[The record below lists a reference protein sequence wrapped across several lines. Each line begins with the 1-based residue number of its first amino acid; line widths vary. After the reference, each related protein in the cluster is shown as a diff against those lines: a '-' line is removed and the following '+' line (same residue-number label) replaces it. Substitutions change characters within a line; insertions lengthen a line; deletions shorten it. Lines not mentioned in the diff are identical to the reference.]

1 MGIGAQSPYW
11 RRALFRLFASTY
23 FRRKCRTDDGV
34 FEAYISPGSSLRFL
48 DLRRS
53 LVDRVHQRFICDW
66 IEPDAIVWD
75 IGSNLGLF
83 ALPAALKAKRGRVFA
98 FEPDVDLA
106 ANLLRSLR
114 LKRNKDLHVSVLCVA
129 ISNVD
134 ATACFQISEFSRAM
148 SKLEA
153 AGKRD
158 DNKVISEERRS
169 VVTMRIDSL
178 SETLAPPTVIKIDV
192 EGAEVMVLEGGEATI
207 IKCRPTI
214 LVEAQKALRQP
225 LKTFFEKH
233 DYMLLDGRSADLSP
247 LRNPVFDT
255 VAVPKEKF
263 AKRKFLL
270 ASQAGL
276 DALLKPTTPPNQLR

>member
-23 FRRKCRTDDGV
+23 VRRKCRTDDGV
-34 FEAYISPGSSLRFL
+34 FEAYVSPGSSLRFL
-48 DLRRS
+48 DLRKS
-53 LVDRVHQRFICDW
+53 LVDRVHQLFIRDW

-75 IGSNLGLF
+75 IGSNHGLF
-83 ALPAALKAKRGRVFA
+83 ALPAALKTKGGHVFA

-114 LKRNKDLHVSVLCVA
+114 LKRNKGLNVSVFCVA
-129 ISNVD
+129 VSNVD
-134 ATACFQISEFSRAM
+134 ATAYFQVSKFSRAM

-207 IKCRPTI
+207 TKCRPTI

-270 ASQAGL
+270 ASQAGPH
-276 DALLKPTTPPNQLR
+276 ALLKPTTPPI

>member
-23 FRRKCRTDDGV
+23 FRRTCRTDDGV
-34 FEAYISPGSSLRFL
+34 FAAYVSPGSSLKFL
-48 DLRRS
+48 NLRLS

-66 IEPDAIVWD
+66 VEPDSIVWD

-114 LKRNKDLHVSVLCVA
+114 LKQNKDLQVSVLSVA
-129 ISNVD
+129 VSNVD
-134 ATACFQISEFSRAM
+134 ATAYFQISKFSRAM

-153 AGKRD
+153 AGKWND
-158 DNKVISEERRS
+158 KKVVSEERRS

-178 SETLAPPTVIKIDV
+178 SRTLASPTVIKIDV
-192 EGAEVMVLEGGEATI
+192 EGAEAMVLEGGEATI
-207 IKCRPTI
+207 VKCRPTI
-214 LVEAQKALRQP
+214 LVETPKELRRP
-225 LKTFFEKH
+225 LRSFFEKH
-233 DYMLLDGRSADLSP
+233 EYVMLDGVAADQAP
-247 LRNPVFDT
+247 LRDPVWDT

-263 AKRKFLL
+263 VKRKALF
-270 ASQAGL
+270 ASQSEL
-276 DALLKPTTPPNQLR
+276 HDSLQLAEPQH